1 MITKLPF
8 SLKYETGLDY
18 PITMYDH
25 LPYQRDSDYC
35 NAEKIGLST
44 GKIIKYYLCNN
55 ETEPLTINN
64 HDDEFDELFEV
75 LELDEPEVP
84 DELYD
89 EFELLLFEFD
99 EFDEFDELDDL
110 DELEVFDELEDI
122 PLDEEL
128 PLSLVAFLGLS
139 VVILSAG

>member
-25 LPYQRDSDYC
+25 LPYQWDSDYC

-64 HDDEFDELFEV
+64 HDDEID
-75 LELDEPEVP
+75 
-84 DELYD
+84 
-89 EFELLLFEFD
+89 ELLLHIQLQEQKHAQITKEPQPETQQVSDEITQDQIESLLADNTEEPDADPKPITDFE
-99 EFDEFDELDDL
+99 
-110 DELEVFDELEDI
+110 
-122 PLDEEL
+122 PAEETIE
-128 PLSLVAFLGLS
+128 PEIESS
-139 VVILSAG
+139 VVS

>member
-1 MITKLPF
+1 M
-8 SLKYETGLDY
+8 
-18 PITMYDH
+18 
-25 LPYQRDSDYC
+25 
-35 NAEKIGLST
+35 
-44 GKIIKYYLCNN
+44 
-55 ETEPLTINN
+55 
-64 HDDEFDELFEV
+64 EV

-99 EFDEFDELDDL
+99 EFDELDDL

-128 PLSLVAFLGLS
+128 LLSPVAFLGLS

>member
-1 MITKLPF
+1 MNPKF
-8 SLKYETGLDY
+8 
-18 PITMYDH
+18 
-25 LPYQRDSDYC
+25 
-35 NAEKIGLST
+35 
-44 GKIIKYYLCNN
+44 
-55 ETEPLTINN
+55 
-64 HDDEFDELFEV
+64 
-75 LELDEPEVP
+75 P

-99 EFDEFDELDDL
+99 ELDEF
-110 DELEVFDELEDI
+110 EVFDELDDI

>member
-1 MITKLPF
+1 MITKLP

-64 HDDEFDELFEV
+64 HDDEID
-75 LELDEPEVP
+75 
-84 DELYD
+84 
-89 EFELLLFEFD
+89 ELLLHIQLQEQKQDQIESLLADNTEEPDADPKPITDFE
-99 EFDEFDELDDL
+99 
-110 DELEVFDELEDI
+110 
-122 PLDEEL
+122 PAEETIE
-128 PLSLVAFLGLS
+128 PEIEST
-139 VVILSAG
+139 VVS

>member
-1 MITKLPF
+1 M
-8 SLKYETGLDY
+8 
-18 PITMYDH
+18 
-25 LPYQRDSDYC
+25 
-35 NAEKIGLST
+35 
-44 GKIIKYYLCNN
+44 
-55 ETEPLTINN
+55 
-64 HDDEFDELFEV
+64 
-75 LELDEPEVP
+75 LDEPEVP

-99 EFDEFDELDDL
+99 EFDEL
-110 DELEVFDELEDI
+110 DEFEVFDELEDI